1 MSSEVMLIVQNNV
14 TVNENDRSFNL
25 NFVGGYLEGKKK
37 LFLSKDHDFMIYS
50 FRVNVDTN
58 DINHTLQL
66 NERGIEVD
74 VGEGE
79 MKYVLQNVRST
90 KKY

>member
-1 MSSEVMLIVQNNV
+1 M
-14 TVNENDRSFNL
+14 
-25 NFVGGYLEGKKK
+25 
-37 LFLSKDHDFMIYS
+37 
-50 FRVNVDTN
+50 DTN

>member
-1 MSSEVMLIVQNNV
+1 
-14 TVNENDRSFNL
+14 
-25 NFVGGYLEGKKK
+25 
-37 LFLSKDHDFMIYS
+37 MIYS
-50 FRVNVDTN
+50 FRINVDTN

-79 MKYVLQNVRST
+79 MKYVLRNVRST